1 MTWHITRTDVDGHPA
16 VSFQRPWESTPTTL
30 RVLDPDR
37 VHADLQALELIEQT
51 NPGWYAGFLHRNVP
65 VTHLDGLW
73 AQHPGDVL
81 VQAGTADALA
91 GLITAARLEHGL

>member
-1 MTWHITRTDVDGHPA
+1 MTWQITRTDVDGHPA
-16 VSFQRPWESTPTTL
+16 VSFQRPWESVPTTL
-30 RVLDPDR
+30 RALDPDR
-37 VHADLQALELIEQT
+37 VHADLRALERIEQN

-81 VQAGTADALA
+81 VQADTADALA
-91 GLITAARLEHGL
+91 DLITTARTEHDL